1 MDEEDIREQMKIL
14 NRRVEKLEQK
24 NNSLISFIQGL
35 TTYFNAQNQE
45 PLQTPPAE
53 ALPAQNI
60 TLSKLTTKQ
69 HAVLQM
75 LLCGKSNQEISD
87 RLGVTVNTVKVHV
100 RGVARKYGCNTRSQ
114 VVMKSYNEFES
125 TPDNQY
131 KAISGGLPKE
141 WATNY
146 LDKPTKDDPYFN
158 LYQVN

>member
-1 MDEEDIREQMKIL
+1 MNEKDFKEQMDML
-14 NRRVEKLEQK
+14 SRRVENLEQK

-45 PLQTPPAE
+45 PIPEPPA
-53 ALPAQNI
+53 PAQSI

-75 LLCGKSNQEISD
+75 LLGGKSNQEISD

-131 KAISGGLPKE
+131 KAISGGLPKD
-141 WATNY
+141 WATDY
-146 LDKPTKDDPYFN
+146 FDKPTKDDPYFN